1 MGMAIKLLEINR
13 QSIIAQIQREENLL
27 SLPQTLAEILKEVEK
42 ENVSTESICK
52 IIKNDPALTSRIL
65 KMSNSTFYQRF
76 SKTTTVHQA
85 VSVLGITTV
94 VCLALSSSVFRPEI
108 IAKEAGINTTNFYT
122 YILSVATCCERIAKE
137 LSLKA
142 SEEAFIIGLLNDVGM
157 LFFLHHYPE
166 QFKKVLNKKAECKS
180 LAEAE
185 RAVFGIDHYEVSSLL
200 VHRWKLPET
209 IADSVGLQA
218 SNKSSEHVIKLQ
230 YILRLSMLMNS
241 DRYSGFES
249 TLEERL
255 GEISRVS
262 AVLNLTKQQL
272 DNISTQLMSGTI
284 EIAEHFGVDIGSVE
298 ELLIKANQEIWKA
311 YLTIE
316 HLFKVR
322 QELSQ
327 QILKQEHERGA
338 LESENSSMAT
348 LFHYVNNSSMVI
360 YGRSQMMR
368 LNHKNGKTEKILE
381 NLERDLDAIDRSIQ
395 KIVAVLEEVKEI
407 TTSDHDKLS
416 GSTDAINL
424 DEKLTQRVGKMSR
437 DQKWFNDASTE
448 KITI

>member
-1 MGMAIKLLEINR
+1 MVLKPKVINR
-13 QSIIAQIQREENLL
+13 QSIIDQIQKEENLL

-42 ENVSTESICK
+42 TDVSAESLCK

-76 SKTTTVHQA
+76 SRTTTVQHA

-108 IAKEAGINTTNFYT
+108 IAKESGIEVTNFYT
-122 YILSVATCCERIAKE
+122 YILSVATACERIAKE

-142 SEEAFIIGLLNDVGM
+142 SEEAFIIGLLNDIGL

-166 QFKKVLNKKAECKS
+166 QFRKVLSQNTESKS
-180 LAEAE
+180 LVEAE
-185 RAVFGIDHYEVSSLL
+185 KKVFGIDHYEISSLL
-200 VHRWKLPET
+200 VHRWKLPDT
-209 IADSVGLQA
+209 IADSVGLQS
-218 SNKSSEHVIKLQ
+218 SNKTSQHVVKLQ
-230 YILRLSMLMNS
+230 YILRLAMLMNP
-241 DRYSGFES
+241 DRFSGFES
-249 TLEERL
+249 KLEERL

-262 AVLNLTKQQL
+262 AILTLTKCQL
-272 DNISTQLMSGTI
+272 DNISAKMMSGTI
-284 EIAEHFGVDIGSVE
+284 EIAEHFGIDIGSVE

-338 LESENSSMAT
+338 LETKNSSMAT
-348 LFHYVNNSSMVI
+348 LFHYVNNSAMAI

-368 LNHKNGKTEKILE
+368 VNHKNGKTEKVLE
-381 NLERDLDAIDRSIQ
+381 NLERDLDVIDKSIQ
-395 KIVAVLEEVKEI
+395 KIVAVLEEVREI
-407 TTSDHDKLS
+407 TPMDQERLT

-424 DEKLTQRVGKMSR
+424 DEKLAQRMSQMSR
-437 DQKWFNDASTE
+437 NQKWFSDAAVE
-448 KITI
+448 KVTT

>member
-1 MGMAIKLLEINR
+1 MVLKPREINR
-13 QSIIAQIQREENLL
+13 QSIIAQIQKEENLL

-42 ENVSTESICK
+42 KDVSAESLCK

-76 SKTTTVHQA
+76 SRTTTVQQA

-108 IAKEAGINTTNFYT
+108 IAKEAGISTTDFYT
-122 YILSVATCCERIAKE
+122 YILSVATACERIAKE

-142 SEEAFIIGLLNDVGM
+142 SEEAFIIGLLNDIGL

-166 QFKKVLNKKAECKS
+166 EFKKVLSKKSDCKT

-185 RAVFGIDHYEVSSLL
+185 RIVFGIDHYEISSLL

-209 IADSVGLQA
+209 IADSVGLQP
-218 SNKSSEHVIKLQ
+218 SNKTNPHVVKLQ
-230 YILRLSMLMNS
+230 YILNLAMLMNE
-241 DRYSGFES
+241 DRFSGFES
-249 TLEERL
+249 PLEERL

-262 AVLNLTKQQL
+262 AILTLTKSQL
-272 DNISTQLMSGTI
+272 DNISAKLMSGTI

-327 QILKQEHERGA
+327 EVLKQEHERGA
-338 LESENSSMAT
+338 LESKNSSMAT

-368 LNHKNGKTEKILE
+368 VNHKSGKKEKVLE
-381 NLERDLDAIDRSIQ
+381 NLERDLDVIDKSIQ

-407 TTSDHDKLS
+407 TTADQVKLA

-424 DEKLTQRVGKMSR
+424 DEKLTERMSKMSR
-437 DQKWFNDASTE
+437 DQKWFDEAATE
-448 KITI
+448 KITV